1 MTRGGWPVEVWQRH
15 GITYLPSERTK
26 SELYLEA
33 LPAMNAGRIELLDLS
48 MLRLQLLG
56 LERRTARGGRNSVD
70 HRPGSRDDVANAA
83 CGALVT
89 VLTAPPAEYHGRSTP
104 GPRPIIRLDDD
115 VRRMMPNGRI
125 DTRLQSARRLM
136 TEPLA

>member
-56 LERRTARGGRNSVD
+56 LERRAVVGTAWTIAPARATTWRMP
-70 HRPGSRDDVANAA
+70 RAA
-83 CGALVT
+83 
-89 VLTAPPAEYHGRSTP
+89 PS
-104 GPRPIIRLDDD
+104 
-115 VRRMMPNGRI
+115 
-125 DTRLQSARRLM
+125 
-136 TEPLA
+136 